1 MCGWGVPARAKPA
14 ARRREGGELRC
25 WCGGTSS
32 SFGHRAGSNVEDSSP
47 STSPPTR
54 DTARAIP
61 IYYLSILQHRAPKV
75 PPAVLTQAKTP
86 LLVYRFFADL
96 NVRVFERTAI
106 LSNFVGPIW
115 ILPLAILIL
124 NPLPCL
130 SEILERRP
138 PCIGGQVTSIGV
150 IDRAVCVSAPT
161 AEYLNEANLHDH
173 KGNYR
178 KCSHLTGMLVVLS
191 AVRTKG
197 GPKRPPPCAAQ
208 VLRITLSQ
216 RLVAL
221 WLYGLSI
228 ESAHR
233 WRTSSA
239 RGPMRSR
246 CKQFSELL
254 PREAEFGSYTLYP
267 RLFDGCEPREHPP
280 MSVQTRHVGIQ
291 IASSETLPAV

>member
-1 MCGWGVPARAKPA
+1 MCCAS
-14 ARRREGGELRC
+14 
-25 WCGGTSS
+25 TSS
-32 SFGHRAGSNVEDSSP
+32 S
-47 STSPPTR
+47 SPPTR
-54 DTARAIP
+54 DPSRSSG
-61 IYYLSILQHRAPKV
+61 YSVQSSIRTGRRKV

-161 AEYLNEANLHDH
+161 AEYLNEANRHDH

-178 KCSHLTGMLVVLS
+178 KCSHLTGML
-191 AVRTKG
+191 TKG
-197 GPKRPPPCAAQ
+197 KTKPGHTITASTRTASTGQNRGGMALNTASASCWIHYHGKHKNGQYRPKQGRNG
-208 VLRITLSQ
+208 TKH
-216 RLVAL
+216 
-221 WLYGLSI
+221 GL
-228 ESAHR
+228 
-233 WRTSSA
+233 
-239 RGPMRSR
+239 
-246 CKQFSELL
+246 CFLLELE
-254 PREAEFGSYTLYP
+254 R
-267 RLFDGCEPREHPP
+267 
-280 MSVQTRHVGIQ
+280 
-291 IASSETLPAV
+291 

>member
-1 MCGWGVPARAKPA
+1 MILSFTS
-14 ARRREGGELRC
+14 REGGR
-25 WCGGTSS
+25 GSS
-32 SFGHRAGSNVEDSSP
+32 GE
-47 STSPPTR
+47 
-54 DTARAIP
+54 
-61 IYYLSILQHRAPKV
+61 KV

-86 LLVYRFFADL
+86 LLVYRFVADL

-150 IDRAVCVSAPT
+150 IDRAVCVNAPT
-161 AEYLNEANLHDH
+161 AEYLNEANRHDH

-178 KCSHLTGMLVVLS
+178 KCSHL
-191 AVRTKG
+191 
-197 GPKRPPPCAAQ
+197 
-208 VLRITLSQ
+208 TLSQ

-254 PREAEFGSYTLYP
+254 PREAEFGSTTTCP
-267 RLFDGCEPREHPP
+267 RLFHGCEPREHPP
-280 MSVQTRHVGIQ
+280 MSVQPRYVGIQ
-291 IASSETLPAV
+291 IASSEIIPAV

>member
-1 MCGWGVPARAKPA
+1 MCCAS
-14 ARRREGGELRC
+14 
-25 WCGGTSS
+25 TSS
-32 SFGHRAGSNVEDSSP
+32 S
-47 STSPPTR
+47 SPPTR
-54 DTARAIP
+54 DPSRSSG
-61 IYYLSILQHRAPKV
+61 YSVQSSIRTGRRKV

-161 AEYLNEANLHDH
+161 AEYLNEANRHDH

-191 AVRTKG
+191 AVRKNG
-197 GPKRPPPCAAQ
+197 GPKRPPLCIAQ

-216 RLVAL
+216 RLVQRTPIERLVAAL
-221 WLYGLSI
+221 ERITG
-228 ESAHR
+228 R
-233 WRTSSA
+233 
-239 RGPMRSR
+239 P
-246 CKQFSELL
+246 FSLGHHAL
-254 PREAEFGSYTLYP
+254 AAEKFIPLAQAFVRFNIYAK
-267 RLFDGCEPREHPP
+267 RNEIVF
-280 MSVQTRHVGIQ
+280 SVLVFANEYR
-291 IASSETLPAV
+291 

>member
-1 MCGWGVPARAKPA
+1 MCCAS
-14 ARRREGGELRC
+14 
-25 WCGGTSS
+25 TSS
-32 SFGHRAGSNVEDSSP
+32 S
-47 STSPPTR
+47 SPPTR
-54 DTARAIP
+54 DPSRSSG
-61 IYYLSILQHRAPKV
+61 YSVQSSIRTGRRKV

-161 AEYLNEANLHDH
+161 AEYLNEANRHDH

-191 AVRTKG
+191 AVRK
-197 GPKRPPPCAAQ
+197 KEKAAP
-208 VLRITLSQ
+208 V
-216 RLVAL
+216 
-221 WLYGLSI
+221 
-228 ESAHR
+228 HR
-233 WRTSSA
+233 SSSSDHPVTTVRSKNTHRTVGSC
-239 RGPMRSR
+239 SR
-246 CKQFSELL
+246 KDHGAALL
-254 PREAEFGSYTLYP
+254 PGPPRARRGEIYTTRPSFRPIQHLCEKERN
-267 RLFDGCEPREHPP
+267 RLFCSCICE
-280 MSVQTRHVGIQ
+280 
-291 IASSETLPAV
+291 